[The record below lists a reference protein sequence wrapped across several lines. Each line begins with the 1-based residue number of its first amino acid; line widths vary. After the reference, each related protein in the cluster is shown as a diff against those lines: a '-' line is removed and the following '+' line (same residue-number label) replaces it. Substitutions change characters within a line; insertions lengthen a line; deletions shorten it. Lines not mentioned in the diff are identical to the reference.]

1 MPQNEMLVNALKGK
15 PVKKPQPK
23 AQVGVYIISPNI
35 CKRFIFNYL
44 FKETIYETDFRFII
58 IFQDKKGSPATSLAG
73 KKPPSTGS
81 NPTENG
87 LLEGISSL
95 HSWIKSQTMIKPAGR
110 EKEDIPG
117 LIRANYNNDEVMKAN
132 IIRGNILKLILKL
145 K

>member
-1 MPQNEMLVNALKGK
+1 M
-15 PVKKPQPK
+15 
-23 AQVGVYIISPNI
+23 
-35 CKRFIFNYL
+35 YL
-44 FKETIYETDFRFII
+44 DQDF
-58 IFQDKKGSPATSLAG
+58 FQDKKGSPATSLAG

-110 EKEDIPG
+110 EKEATPG
-117 LIRANYNNDEVMKAN
+117 LIRTNYNNDEVMKS
-132 IIRGNILKLILKL
+132 IIFCIKAMNNSIKL

>member
-1 MPQNEMLVNALKGK
+1 MYTLAEFCIKI
-15 PVKKPQPK
+15 
-23 AQVGVYIISPNI
+23 VYCVSVPFWLPLFWYLQKIHIQ
-35 CKRFIFNYL
+35 L
-44 FKETIYETDFRFII
+44 FKESIYETDFRFII

-117 LIRANYNNDEVMKAN
+117 LIRANYNNDEVMNAI
-132 IIRGNILKLILKL
+132 IIRNVNEIKL
-145 K
+145 KYHFNKFQ